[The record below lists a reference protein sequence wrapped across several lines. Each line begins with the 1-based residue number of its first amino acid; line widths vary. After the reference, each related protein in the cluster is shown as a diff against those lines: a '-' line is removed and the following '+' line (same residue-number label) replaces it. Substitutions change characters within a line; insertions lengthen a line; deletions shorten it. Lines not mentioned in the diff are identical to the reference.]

1 LIRCSRRLARVAVL
15 SFAAAPIPVRAIAMV
30 AAGAGNVQDAEQP
43 VAHADIIN
51 SVGTVLG
58 TAKFFRSGGGIR
70 IDLDVVQQVP
80 GLHAIHIDSA
90 GKCEGPDFTSAGP
103 HFNPF
108 AKKHGTENPAG
119 PDAGDLPNFLAD
131 LDGHAKVS
139 LAAPLV
145 TLDDGPNSLF
155 HPGGTAIV
163 IDENPDDNKTD
174 PDGNSGAR
182 IACGVI
188 RK

>member
-1 LIRCSRRLARVAVL
+1 LTGCSRRLAVVAVL
-15 SFAAAPIPVRAIAMV
+15 TFAAAPIQVRAIVV
-30 AAGAGNVQDAEQP
+30 AAAGPGNLEDAEQP

-58 TAKFFRSGGGIR
+58 TAKFRRSDGGVR

-90 GKCEGPDFTSAGP
+90 GKCDGPDFASAGP

-108 AKKHGTENPAG
+108 GKQHGTENPAG
-119 PDAGDLPNFLAD
+119 PHAGDLGNFLAG

-145 TLDDGPNSLF
+145 TLGDGPNSLF

-163 IDENPDDNKTD
+163 IDENPDDNQTD